1 MSLDIVHLIESNP
14 IARFNQPYHSKLIDK
29 LSLKFSNYEEK
40 IFLSNFYCY
49 LKYDKFKD
57 FVIDLDNIWKYI
69 GFRNKA
75 SAKKLLQNSFII
87 EKDYKILRLNIH
99 EKEKIMLN
107 IQSFKKLCVKS
118 FIKKGDE
125 IYDYFSKLEEVFYEI
140 LLEENIELRA
150 KLLKKSEELNELRA
164 EILKNSE
171 EVIELRAEILKKSQ
185 EVIEL

>member
-14 IARFNQPYHSKLIDK
+14 IARFNQTYHSKIIDK
-29 LSLKFSNYEEK
+29 LSVKFSNYDEK

-49 LKYDKFKD
+49 LKYDKVND

-75 SAKKLLQNSFII
+75 NAKRLLRNSFII
-87 EKDYKILRLNIH
+87 EKDYKILLLNIR

-107 IQSFKKLCVKS
+107 INTFKKICVKS
-118 FIKKGDE
+118 FIKRGDE

-140 LLEENIELRA
+140 LLEEVIELRA
-150 KLLKKSEELNELRA
+150 ELLKKSEELNELRA
-164 EILKNSE
+164 QNVKDIS
-171 EVIELRAEILKKSQ
+171 
-185 EVIEL
+185 

>member
-14 IARFNQPYHSKLIDK
+14 IARFNQTYHSKIIDK
-29 LSLKFSNYEEK
+29 LNVKFSNYDEK

-49 LKYDKFKD
+49 LKYDKVND

-75 SAKKLLQNSFII
+75 NAKRLLRNSFII
-87 EKDYKILRLNIH
+87 EKDYKILLLNIQ

-107 IQSFKKLCVKS
+107 IQTFKKLCVKS
-118 FIKKGDE
+118 FIKRGDE

-140 LLEENIELRA
+140 LLEEVIELRA
-150 KLLKKSEELNELRA
+150 ELLKKSEELNELRA
-164 EILKNSE
+164 QI
-171 EVIELRAEILKKSQ
+171 
-185 EVIEL
+185 

>member
-1 MSLDIVHLIESNP
+1 MSLDIVSLIESNP
-14 IARFNQPYHSKLIDK
+14 IARFNQTYHSKIIDK
-29 LSLKFSNYEEK
+29 LSVKFSNYDEK

-49 LKYDKFKD
+49 LKYDKVND

-75 SAKKLLQNSFII
+75 NAKRLLRNSFII
-87 EKDYKILRLNIH
+87 EKDYKILHLNIH
-99 EKEKIMLN
+99 EKDKIMLN

-140 LLEENIELRA
+140 LLEEVIELRA
-150 KLLKKSEELNELRA
+150 ELLKKSEEFNELRSKLLKKSEEFNELRA
-164 EILKNSE
+164 QI
-171 EVIELRAEILKKSQ
+171 
-185 EVIEL
+185 

>member
-1 MSLDIVHLIESNP
+1 MSVDIMNLIESNP
-14 IARFNQPYHSKLIDK
+14 IARFNQSYHSKIFDK
-29 LSLKFSNYEEK
+29 LDAKFSNHDEK

-49 LKYDKFKD
+49 LKYNKFND

-75 SAKKLLQNSFII
+75 CAKKLLQNSFII

-140 LLEENIELRA
+140 LIEEVIELRA
-150 KLLKKSEELNELRA
+150 ELLKKSEELNQLR
-164 EILKNSE
+164 IQ
-171 EVIELRAEILKKSQ
+171 I
-185 EVIEL
+185 

>member
-14 IARFNQPYHSKLIDK
+14 IARLNQTYHSKIIDK
-29 LSLKFSNYEEK
+29 LSVKFSNYDEK

-49 LKYDKFKD
+49 LKYDKVND

-75 SAKKLLQNSFII
+75 NAKRLLRNSFII
-87 EKDYKILRLNIH
+87 EKDYKILLLNIQ

-107 IQSFKKLCVKS
+107 IQTFKKLCVKS
-118 FIKKGDE
+118 FIKRGDE

-140 LLEENIELRA
+140 LLEEVIELRA
-150 KLLKKSEELNELRA
+150 ELLKKSEELNELRA
-164 EILKNSE
+164 Q
-171 EVIELRAEILKKSQ
+171 IENIK
-185 EVIEL
+185 

>member
-14 IARFNQPYHSKLIDK
+14 IARFNQTYHSKIIDK
-29 LSLKFSNYEEK
+29 LNVKFSNYDEK

-49 LKYDKFKD
+49 LKYDKVND

-75 SAKKLLQNSFII
+75 NAKRLLRNSFII
-87 EKDYKILRLNIH
+87 EKDYKILLLNIR

-107 IQSFKKLCVKS
+107 INTFKKICVKS
-118 FIKKGDE
+118 FIKRGDE

-140 LLEENIELRA
+140 LLEEVIELRA
-150 KLLKKSEELNELRA
+150 ELLKKSEELNELRA
-164 EILKNSE
+164 QNVKDIS
-171 EVIELRAEILKKSQ
+171 
-185 EVIEL
+185 

>member
-14 IARFNQPYHSKLIDK
+14 IARFNQTYHSKIIDK
-29 LSLKFSNYEEK
+29 LSVKFSNYDEK

-49 LKYDKFKD
+49 LKYDKVND

-75 SAKKLLQNSFII
+75 NAKRLLRNFFII
-87 EKDYKILRLNIH
+87 EKDYKILLLNIR

-107 IQSFKKLCVKS
+107 INTFKKICVKS
-118 FIKKGDE
+118 FIKRGDE

-140 LLEENIELRA
+140 LLEEVIELRA
-150 KLLKKSEELNELRA
+150 ELLKKSEELNELRA
-164 EILKNSE
+164 QNVKDIS
-171 EVIELRAEILKKSQ
+171 
-185 EVIEL
+185 

>member
-1 MSLDIVHLIESNP
+1 MSVDIMNLIESNP
-14 IARFNQPYHSKLIDK
+14 IARFNQPYHSKIFDK
-29 LSLKFSNYEEK
+29 LDAKFSNYDEK

-49 LKYDKFKD
+49 LKYNKFND

-75 SAKKLLQNSFII
+75 CAKRLLQNSFII
-87 EKDYKILRLNIH
+87 EKDYKILRLNIQ

-140 LLEENIELRA
+140 LLEEVIELRA
-150 KLLKKSEELNELRA
+150 ELLKKSEELNKLR
-164 EILKNSE
+164 IQ
-171 EVIELRAEILKKSQ
+171 I
-185 EVIEL
+185 

>member
-1 MSLDIVHLIESNP
+1 MSIDIMNLIESNP
-14 IARFNQPYHSKLIDK
+14 IARFNQPYHSKIFDK
-29 LSLKFSNYEEK
+29 LDAKFSNYDEK

-49 LKYDKFKD
+49 LKYNKFND

-75 SAKKLLQNSFII
+75 CAKKLLQNSFII
-87 EKDYKILRLNIH
+87 EKDYKILRLNIQ

-140 LLEENIELRA
+140 LLEEVIELRA
-150 KLLKKSEELNELRA
+150 ELLKKSEELNQLR
-164 EILKNSE
+164 IQ
-171 EVIELRAEILKKSQ
+171 I
-185 EVIEL
+185 

>member
-1 MSLDIVHLIESNP
+1 MNLIESNP
-14 IARFNQPYHSKLIDK
+14 IARFNQSYHSKLFDK
-29 LSLKFSNYEEK
+29 LNTKFSNDDEK

-49 LKYDKFKD
+49 LKYNKFND

-107 IQSFKKLCVKS
+107 IQSFKKLW
-118 FIKKGDE
+118 KKGDE
-125 IYDYFSKLEEVFYEI
+125 IYYYFSNLEEVFYEI

-150 KLLKKSEELNELRA
+150 ELQKKSEELNELR
-164 EILKNSE
+164 IQ
-171 EVIELRAEILKKSQ
+171 I
-185 EVIEL
+185 

>member
-1 MSLDIVHLIESNP
+1 MILIFLITNRNKKQVKENQLIIMSLDIVHLIESNP

-29 LSLKFSNYEEK
+29 LSLKFSNYDEK
-40 IFLSNFYCY
+40 IFLLNFYCY
-49 LKYDKFKD
+49 LKYDKVKD

-75 SAKKLLQNSFII
+75 NAKKLLQNSFII

-107 IQSFKKLCVKS
+107 IQTFKKLCVKS
-118 FIKKGDE
+118 FIKRGDE

-150 KLLKKSEELNELRA
+150 ELLKKSEEFNELRA
-164 EILKNSE
+164 EI
-171 EVIELRAEILKKSQ
+171 
-185 EVIEL
+185 

>member
-1 MSLDIVHLIESNP
+1 MNLIESNP
-14 IARFNQPYHSKLIDK
+14 IARFNQPYHSKIFDK
-29 LSLKFSNYEEK
+29 LDAKFSNYDEK

-49 LKYDKFKD
+49 LKYNKFND

-75 SAKKLLQNSFII
+75 CAKRLLQNSFII
-87 EKDYKILRLNIH
+87 EKDYKILRLNIQ

-140 LLEENIELRA
+140 LLEEVIELRA
-150 KLLKKSEELNELRA
+150 ELLKKSEELNKLR
-164 EILKNSE
+164 IQ
-171 EVIELRAEILKKSQ
+171 I
-185 EVIEL
+185 

>member
-1 MSLDIVHLIESNP
+1 
-14 IARFNQPYHSKLIDK
+14 

-49 LKYDKFKD
+49 LKYDKVKD

-75 SAKKLLQNSFII
+75 NAKKLLQNSFII

-107 IQSFKKLCVKS
+107 IQSFKKL
-118 FIKKGDE
+118 
-125 IYDYFSKLEEVFYEI
+125 
-140 LLEENIELRA
+140 
-150 KLLKKSEELNELRA
+150 
-164 EILKNSE
+164 
-171 EVIELRAEILKKSQ
+171 
-185 EVIEL
+185 

>member
-1 MSLDIVHLIESNP
+1 
-14 IARFNQPYHSKLIDK
+14 
-29 LSLKFSNYEEK
+29 
-40 IFLSNFYCY
+40 
-49 LKYDKFKD
+49 
-57 FVIDLDNIWKYI
+57 
-69 GFRNKA
+69 
-75 SAKKLLQNSFII
+75 
-87 EKDYKILRLNIH
+87 
-99 EKEKIMLN
+99 MLN

-185 EVIEL
+185 EVIELWIQI

>member
-14 IARFNQPYHSKLIDK
+14 IARFNQTYHSKIIDK
-29 LSLKFSNYEEK
+29 LNVKFPNYDEK

-49 LKYDKFKD
+49 LKYDKVND

-75 SAKKLLQNSFII
+75 NAKRLLRNSFII
-87 EKDYKILRLNIH
+87 EKDYKILLLNIQ

-107 IQSFKKLCVKS
+107 INTFKKLCVKS
-118 FIKKGDE
+118 FIKRGDE

-140 LLEENIELRA
+140 LLEEVIELRA
-150 KLLKKSEELNELRA
+150 ELLKKSEEFNELRA
-164 EILKNSE
+164 QI
-171 EVIELRAEILKKSQ
+171 
-185 EVIEL
+185 